1 MERVFGKKKIHYAWF
16 VCAGCAML
24 LFCTSG
30 LTVNAFT
37 IYQPY
42 ILRQGGLSNAQS
54 SLLITVRNLFSF
66 LGMLLTG
73 WYYRKLSLRTGMLFS
88 GLMVTVS
95 FFVYGLARSYPIYLL
110 ASAITGIGYGFGTI
124 IPVAIVLEHW
134 FVKERTLAIGI
145 CSAVT
150 GLSTLGI
157 PILLTN
163 LIETK
168 GLSWTFHA
176 EGVVIAL
183 LTGISFLLIRD
194 RPGNIGIQPFGAGE
208 EIPENGD
215 RLQHATGLDRKD
227 WILIVPMLLLLG
239 GFTSV
244 GYSHLTV
251 HLTAQGYQPGTV
263 AVAIMISGIAIMVGK
278 TGYGVVADQVGDYRA
293 NWIFG
298 VILLAGL
305 VLCCMPVTNLLL
317 MFGAMCLYGFGL
329 GLTTVGLTAWVGD
342 WSREDQYDINTRR
355 FQMGYS
361 GGALVFSALPGVLAD
376 HSGGSYIPAYV
387 FFLISAVIVIGIV
400 QFIYRRSS

>member
-1 MERVFGKKKIHYAWF
+1 MVRAHEKKKFHYAWL
-16 VCAGCAML
+16 VCAGCAVL

-42 ILRQGGLSNAQS
+42 ILRQGGLTNAQS
-54 SLLITVRNLFSF
+54 SLLITLRNLFSF

-73 WYYRKLSLRTGMLFS
+73 WYYRKLSLRTGMLIS
-88 GLMVTVS
+88 GLMVAAS
-95 FFVYGLARSYPIYLL
+95 FFVYGLARSYPVYLL
-110 ASAITGIGYGFGTI
+110 AATITGIGYGFGTM

-134 FVKERTLAIGI
+134 FLKERTLAIGI

-157 PILLTN
+157 PLLLTN
-163 LIETK
+163 LIEK
-168 GLSWTFHA
+168 EGLSWTFTA
-176 EGVVIAL
+176 EGIAVAL
-183 LTGISFLLIRD
+183 LAGISFLLVRD
-194 RPGNIGIQPFGAGE
+194 RPDSIGMKPYGAE
-208 EIPENGD
+208 EE
-215 RLQHATGLDRKD
+215 HAEEEKRIYHSAGLNRRD

-251 HLTAQGYQPGTV
+251 HLNALGYKPGTI
-263 AVAIMISGIAIMVGK
+263 AAAIMVSGIAIMAGK
-278 TGYGVVADQVGDYRA
+278 TGYGIVADHVGDYRT
-293 NWIFG
+293 NWIFS

-305 VLCCMPVTNLLL
+305 LLCCIPGISLPRL
-317 MFGAMCLYGFGL
+317 FSAMCLYSFGL

-342 WSREDQYDINTRR
+342 WSSEDRYDANTRR

-361 GGALVFSALPGVLAD
+361 GGALVFSALPGILAD
-376 HSGGSYIPAYV
+376 QAGGSYIPAYV
-387 FFLISAVIVIGIV
+387 FFLISAMIVVGIV
-400 QFIYRRSS
+400 QYIYRRK